1 MEVEVRVELGKFTK
15 SQWCHYAVQKIVLE
29 PQYFGP
35 KLIILKLQKWGK
47 FSPEVNSGT
56 MLYKAWWRWTVKG
69 IRLIHK
75 NTEIL
80 TLWPYLHFVQLQ
92 KKFKALFCE
101 KSCLVPGDAKLCTC
115 RVPDKCDCRCVYIQL
130 ARSGTG
136 QDVIPGA
143 SMWSRGCK
151 CDRRCV
157 RPSRLN

>member
-56 MLYKAWWRWTVKG
+56 MLYKAWWRCTVKG

-92 KKFKALFCE
+92 KNSKHFFVKNRAWCREMQNFAHAA
-101 KSCLVPGDAKLCTC
+101 CLTNVITGACTL
-115 RVPDKCDCRCVYIQL
+115 YIQL
-130 ARSGTG
+130 ARSGRW
-136 QDVIPGA
+136 QDVIAGA
-143 SMWSRGCK
+143 SMWSP
-151 CDRRCV
+151 V
-157 RPSRLN
+157 RQAV